1 MKGLHRVFPAVLQ
14 QIIQRGINA
23 SGERN
28 GLNMDM
34 QKPSES
40 HLADLYQ
47 AAIEFKQAQLWQW
60 LYDTDL
66 ICVENPAD
74 RKIGYCSVMGHAGQ
88 HFALGVYL
96 GEDGLYGFT
105 QIMRYADKMED
116 RDFLGLQNC
125 LMCSFEDRNVL
136 SAEDRREIKRM
147 GLSFRGKNEWPQ
159 FRRHEPGFHPWY
171 IDDEACVYLTQAL
184 RQTLAAA
191 AQIRSGQLRVD
202 MSRGQTICR
211 YSETENGKLVWQSM
225 EIELKFPDDI
235 YRKLIVDDD
244 IIFEKIK
251 KAGEMGNAS
260 FQIEFCHVPIPIQE
274 NKGERPFYPRLF
286 IILEE
291 KSGMIIHHD
300 LNTSERDDP
309 TLVLNKLINLCLHN
323 GIPQSIKVRSET
335 MAALL
340 KDFCKRAGIQ
350 LKIVKKL
357 PKINQII
364 DSLENWG

>member
-1 MKGLHRVFPAVLQ
+1 
-14 QIIQRGINA
+14 
-23 SGERN
+23 
-28 GLNMDM
+28 M
-34 QKPSES
+34 QKPSEQ
-40 HLADLYQ
+40 HLTDLYQ

-88 HFALGVYL
+88 HYALGVYL

-125 LMCSFEDRNVL
+125 LMCSYEDRDTL

-147 GLSFRGKNEWPQ
+147 GLSFRGKLEWPL
-159 FRRHEPGFHPWY
+159 FRRHEPGFYPWY

-184 RQTLAAA
+184 RQTMAAA
-191 AQIRSGQLRVD
+191 AQIRSGQLSMD

-211 YSETENGKLVWQSM
+211 YSEIENGKLVWQSM
-225 EIELKFPDDI
+225 EIELEFPDTI
-235 YRKLIVDDD
+235 FKELIVKDD

-251 KAGEMGNAS
+251 KAGRIDDAT
-260 FQIEFCHVPIPIQE
+260 FQIEYSHVPVPIQE
-274 NKGERPFYPRLF
+274 NKGERPYYPRLF
-286 IILEE
+286 LVYEE

-300 LNTSERDDP
+300 LGEGERDDM
-309 TLVLNKLINLCLHN
+309 TLVLNKLINLCLN
-323 GIPQSIKVRSET
+323 YGIPRSIKVRSET
-335 MAALL
+335 MTALL
-340 KDFCKRAGIQ
+340 RDFCKKAGIQ

-364 DSLENWG
+364 DSLNNWG

>member
-1 MKGLHRVFPAVLQ
+1 
-14 QIIQRGINA
+14 
-23 SGERN
+23 
-28 GLNMDM
+28 
-34 QKPSES
+34 
-40 HLADLYQ
+40 
-47 AAIEFKQAQLWQW
+47 
-60 LYDTDL
+60 
-66 ICVENPAD
+66 
-74 RKIGYCSVMGHAGQ
+74 
-88 HFALGVYL
+88 
-96 GEDGLYGFT
+96 
-105 QIMRYADKMED
+105 
-116 RDFLGLQNC
+116 
-125 LMCSFEDRNVL
+125 
-136 SAEDRREIKRM
+136 
-147 GLSFRGKNEWPQ
+147 
-159 FRRHEPGFHPWY
+159 
-171 IDDEACVYLTQAL
+171 
-184 RQTLAAA
+184 
-191 AQIRSGQLRVD
+191 